1 MIKKREKVLP
11 ETAAQINLI
20 CRSGIDWHC
29 SGQLMANFASDMEG
43 QRNALRE
50 AIKLQPIATAP
61 RDGTYVLLFG
71 PSGYTTTPLRCEVC
85 RYDAEYRPR
94 QPWVNH
100 SNDSFLDGG
109 EAPTHWM
116 PLPGIAGK
124 GGGQ

>member
-1 MIKKREKVLP
+1 MIKKTQKALP
-11 ETAAQINLI
+11 ETAAEINSI
-20 CRSGIDWHC
+20 CQRGIDWHH

-50 AIKLQPIATAP
+50 AIKLQSIATAP